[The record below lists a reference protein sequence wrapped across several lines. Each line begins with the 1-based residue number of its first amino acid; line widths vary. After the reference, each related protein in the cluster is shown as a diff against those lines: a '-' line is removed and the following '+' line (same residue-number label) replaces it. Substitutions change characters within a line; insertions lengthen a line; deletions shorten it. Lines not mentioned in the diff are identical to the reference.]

1 MNSGVILCYY
11 VYMQGL
17 IGFIKNIELG
27 KLVGTV
33 LVSFLLPAVFVT
45 LNIPNTQFQD
55 SSSLSLDKL
64 DEGTIYTAEDVLG
77 VSRERDEVDNKKLQ
91 RAASSAFPAF
101 LVEDIFLVQED
112 AFSTK
117 SGTIVINSSIIDNFL
132 RECESKGM
140 QFYCINVMEIRSFVN
155 DKVQLFD
162 KSDKSIVV
170 TQNMKGKFSHK
181 KTDLGLD
188 SEALVED
195 ITSLLTQRIA
205 AFELIAVESADPDG
219 TEGEK
224 DIEELITIPNSV
236 EITYKEVAGTDG
248 EFASRYI
255 EIDHSQQR
263 MYVWEEGEIIYEW
276 EVSGVLDEYAVFGVF
291 EVGEKSTQAWSSLV
305 NKWMPFWM
313 AYYYDPIQQT
323 WFGLHGLVWWE
334 DSLGINYESEE
345 SIGYKKSGGCIR
357 TTVDNAEVLY
367 NWADRGTP
375 ILIHE

>member
-1 MNSGVILCYY
+1 
-11 VYMQGL
+11 MQSL
-17 IGFIKNIELG
+17 IGFIKNIGLG
-27 KLVGTV
+27 RLVGV
-33 LVSFLLPAVFVT
+33 MLVCSLLPMLF
-45 LNIPNTQFQD
+45 LNLDISDRVYKGSRF
-55 SSSLSLDKL
+55 LSLDKL
-64 DEGTIYTAEDVLG
+64 DLGTTYTAVEVLG
-77 VSRERDEVDNKKLQ
+77 VSRKQTETEEEKTRRSLP
-91 RAASSAFPAF
+91 SGFPEL
-101 LVEDIFLVQED
+101 LVEDIFLVQEN
-112 AFSTK
+112 AFSAK
-117 SGTIVINSSIIDNFL
+117 SGTIVINNSIIDNFL
-132 RECESKGM
+132 RECEAEGM
-140 QFYCINVMEIRSFVN
+140 QFYCVNVKEIRSFVN
-155 DKVQLFD
+155 DKAQLFD
-162 KSDKSIVV
+162 KSDKSVVV

-195 ITSLLTQRIA
+195 IASLLTHRIRTYEIIVA
-205 AFELIAVESADPDG
+205 AGSVDPNGVSDQG
-219 TEGEK
+219 N
-224 DIEELITIPNSV
+224 IENLTTIPNRV
-236 EITYKEVAGTDG
+236 EITYKEVAGTNG

-263 MYVWEEGEIIYEW
+263 MYVWEEGEVIHEW

-305 NKWMPFWM
+305 DKWMPFWM

-334 DSLGINYESEE
+334 DSLGVHYESEE